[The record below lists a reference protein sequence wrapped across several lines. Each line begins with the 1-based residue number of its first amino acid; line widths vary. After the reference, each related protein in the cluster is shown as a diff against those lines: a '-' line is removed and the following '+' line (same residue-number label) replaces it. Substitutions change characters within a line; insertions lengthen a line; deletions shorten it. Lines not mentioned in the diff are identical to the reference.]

1 MGKSKSERILPE
13 DKAMAKA
20 KSIRTGARKLNM
32 IAASIRGMKVDA
44 ALTQLSFEKRRVAN
58 EVKKVL
64 QAAIANAE
72 NNHSLDVDRLFVS
85 EAWSG
90 RSFVMKRFRAR
101 ARGRSASIEKPY
113 SNLTIIVQERKEEAK
128 KPKAKK
134 STPKKSVAKKETTK
148 KAATA
153 AAGA

>member
-1 MGKSKSERILPE
+1 MSKSKSERRLPD
-13 DKAMAKA
+13 DKAMARAKA
-20 KSIRTGARKLNM
+20 IRTGTRKLNM
-32 IAASIRGMKVDA
+32 VAASIRGMDVGA
-44 ALTQLSFEKRRVAN
+44 AMTQLSFEKRRVAD
-58 EVKKVL
+58 EVKDVL

-101 ARGRSASIEKPY
+101 ARGRSASIQKPY
-113 SNLTIIVQERKEEAK
+113 SNLTIVLQERKEEAV

-134 STPKKSVAKKETTK
+134 SAPKKSAAKKETTK
-148 KAATA
+148 KAAKA

>member
-1 MGKSKSERILPE
+1 MSKSKSERRLPD

-20 KSIRTGARKLNM
+20 KAIRTGTRKLNVV
-32 IAASIRGMKVDA
+32 AASIRGMNVGA
-44 ALTQLSFEKRRVAN
+44 AITQLTFEKRRVSD

-64 QAAIANAE
+64 QAAVANAE
-72 NNHSLDVDRLFVS
+72 NNHSLDVDRLFVA

-90 RSFVMKRFRAR
+90 RSFVMKRWRAR
-101 ARGRSASIEKPY
+101 ARGRSASVQKPY
-113 SNLTIIVQERKEEAK
+113 SNLTIIVQERAEDAA

-134 STPKKSVAKKETTK
+134 SAPKKSAAKKETTK
-148 KAATA
+148 KAAEA